1 MILCGIPIYETDKER
16 IAQVQEYEM
25 QVSLV
30 FSSHHG
36 GQWST
41 SVEFQSS
48 SEQARKAINLY

>member
-25 QVSLV
+25 QVSLA
-30 FSSHHG
+30 FSSYDG

-41 SVEFQSS
+41 SVEF
-48 SEQARKAINLY
+48 